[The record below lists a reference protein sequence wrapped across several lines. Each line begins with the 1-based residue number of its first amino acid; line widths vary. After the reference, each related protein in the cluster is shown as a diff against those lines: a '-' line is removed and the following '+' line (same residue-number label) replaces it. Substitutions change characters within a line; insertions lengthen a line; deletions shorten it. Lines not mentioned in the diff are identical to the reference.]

1 MPEKNDNMA
10 HTASRRQR
18 VAVLFLLAAG
28 VLCFGLALAW
38 IAGTVEQLSE
48 PYNHEGQLES
58 IQRDGIL
65 WSVIFGV
72 LGVAFAWGATR
83 VSKRRD

>member
-38 IAGTVEQLSE
+38 IFGTAEELSE
-48 PYNHEGQLES
+48 PYNHQGQLES
-58 IQRDGIL
+58 IRRSGIFR
-65 WSVIFGV
+65 SVVFGV
-72 LGVAFAWGATR
+72 LDVAFIWSATP
-83 VSKRRD
+83 VSNKPK